1 MKQFLLALCCFVA
14 LASNAQAFEGRG
26 GAGGMRNPEQREQM
40 QKERF
45 QKQLGVTAVQADSIL
60 AANKEMRPQM
70 MRVMRSEQ
78 APAAKKEAID
88 KLRDARKQRLL
99 KAGLTAEQ
107 IAKLE
112 QMEAEQME
120 RLRERRSEG
129 GPGGF

>member
-26 GAGGMRNPEQREQM
+26 GGGGMRNPEQRDQM

-60 AANKEMRPQM
+60 AANKDMRPQM
-70 MRVMRSEQ
+70 MRLMRSEQ

-120 RLRERRSEG
+120 RLRERRGEG